1 MVTGNPID
9 IHFSKNIN
17 YNFIKMLKPEYV
29 EKVIEILKNFK
40 PFQEKFNELKDEEFT
55 QKEILIELITDHLQA
70 GKQMK
75 ASDVIRYL
83 DNN

>member
-29 EKVIEILKNFK
+29 EKVRKILKDFK
-40 PFQEKFNELKDEEFT
+40 TFQEKFNELKDEEFT